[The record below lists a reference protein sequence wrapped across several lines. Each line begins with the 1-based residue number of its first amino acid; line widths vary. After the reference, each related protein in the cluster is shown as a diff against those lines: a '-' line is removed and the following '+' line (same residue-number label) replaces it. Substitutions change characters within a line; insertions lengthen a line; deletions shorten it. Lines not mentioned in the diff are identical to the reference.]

1 MVIFYILTFSHFCRL
16 IKLKSKFRCDKSRN
30 CQGSGQLPHMKGE
43 RAMGKLEIN
52 KKQKKNALFQT
63 AFDLFT
69 KKGFAKTTISD
80 IVNQAGLAK
89 GTFYLYFKDK
99 YDLRDKLIAYKAG
112 QLFAD
117 AHKALATREVSGFE
131 DQMMWMMDYIIER
144 FQKEHALLQFIAK
157 NLSWGIF
164 KNAFE
169 RTVPEESQKFYEY
182 YLEMMKKSAVTCEE
196 PELMLFTFIELV
208 GSTCYNCILFEQ
220 PVTMDKY
227 LPYLHKAIHQIFL
240 AYTTS

>member
-1 MVIFYILTFSHFCRL
+1 
-16 IKLKSKFRCDKSRN
+16 
-30 CQGSGQLPHMKGE
+30 MKGE

-89 GTFYLYFKDK
+89 GTFYLYFKDT